1 MRQAETEAKW
11 RRQKKKKKGG
21 FKMVAQKDPEFTSS
35 NEAQQI
41 YSYARNNP
49 SEKLEQRINKG

>member
-1 MRQAETEAKW
+1 
-11 RRQKKKKKGG
+11 
-21 FKMVAQKDPEFTSS
+21 MVAQKDPEFTSS